1 VIATGYY
8 LPKMTP
14 ASPHS
19 FRSMQAIA
27 IKITDSVDAG
37 FPPMVAGVLVDAYGQ
52 QHLFVEKHAVVTS
65 TRITLSNL
73 PTEGFI
79 GCQVES
85 EWIDAEGRSLIQATT
100 TKPWGVESTAG
111 TATFV
116 VLASQ
121 LRAA

>member
-1 VIATGYY
+1 
-8 LPKMTP
+8 
-14 ASPHS
+14 
-19 FRSMQAIA
+19 
-27 IKITDSVDAG
+27 
-37 FPPMVAGVLVDAYGQ
+37 MVAGVLVDAYGQ